1 MANEY
6 FYRYLDGTV
15 GTDPYQ
21 RDAQGNALRNAQG
34 NTDAGKLLGR
44 SDGQGGYTF
53 NLMAGPGASA
63 LIGGPNMGNLNG
75 SRDIPAAG
83 PYPVGQSQPSAATFG
98 GGGGTSGPNPYI
110 KDQAN
115 AIQAQSN
122 QNLAQNVMPGIRSGA
137 LANGQ
142 YGGSR
147 QAIAEGIAAGNA
159 QAGVNAA
166 QANLFSNGYATDQ
179 ANQTQRMLGFGNLGL
194 GFYNAGN
201 SYNLGMG
208 QLANNATA
216 QNQQFYTQ
224 QRGQDLQQYQLG
236 SNLFGGGVTGQL
248 GVGSGQY
255 GVGQQGYQA
264 PLTALQNYAN
274 MLSPFSGLGGSQVTS
289 GSAGGGLS
297 GGLGGALAGA
307 QLSRNLGLGS
317 GTSSG
322 SGWGT
327 GSAYGNQDYGSF
339 L

>member
-34 NTDAGKLLGR
+34 NTNAGTLLGR
-44 SDGQGGYTF
+44 SNGQGGYTF
-53 NLMAGPGASA
+53 NNMAGPGMPSSTANPV
-63 LIGGPNMGNLNG
+63 GP
-75 SRDIPAAG
+75 REVQAAG
-83 PYPVGQSQPSAATFG
+83 PYPVGQAQPSAATFG
-98 GGGGTSGPNPYI
+98 GGGGASGPNPYI
-110 KDQAN
+110 QQQAD
-115 AIQAQSN
+115 ALQQQSN

-179 ANQTQRMLGFGNLGL
+179 ASQTQRMLGFGNLGL

-236 SNLFGGGVTGQL
+236 SNLFGGGVSGQL

-289 GSAGGGLS
+289 GSSGGGLS

-317 GTSSG
+317 GAGSG

-327 GSAYGNQDYGSF
+327 GAAYGNQDYGSF